1 MTAAAVTVVV
11 VVASAAVLLSLGWA
25 WRTKRRLAEV
35 ERAAGAAS
43 ASAQEA
49 EIAGHR
55 FCRSLELVG
64 QGVVVCDVGGQVVF
78 RNERATDLIG
88 GGMADA
94 LAREAVTRLLHGAA
108 RGTPGTEPLELLGPP
123 RRALVITAAPLAD
136 ASRVI
141 GAAAVIEDVSERRRL
156 EAVRRDF
163 VANLSHELKTPI
175 GALALLAETLAAEDD
190 PTVTARL
197 VGRMQVEA
205 LRMGRIIEDLL
216 DLSRIESE
224 ESPRREALAVAAVM
238 AEAVERVRPLAEL
251 RGITILA
258 EQCPVELAVMGD
270 RRQLV
275 AAVHSL
281 VENAVT
287 YSDDGGEVRLAARPS
302 DTWLEIAVADDG
314 VGIPARD
321 LTRIFERFYRV
332 DRGRGRD
339 TGGTGLGLAIARH
352 VAGNHGGEVTVR
364 SQEGRGSTFTL
375 KLPGAAAAIAVSG
388 EAG

>member
-1 MTAAAVTVVV
+1 MTAVAVTLVV
-11 VVASAAVLLSLGWA
+11 VVASTAVLLSLGWA
-25 WRTKRRLAEV
+25 WRTRRHLAEV
-35 ERAAGAAS
+35 EAAAAAAS

-49 EIAGHR
+49 GLGGRR
-55 FCRSLELVG
+55 FCQALERVG
-64 QGVVVCDVGGQVVF
+64 QGVVVCDAGGGLVF
-78 RNERATDLIG
+78 RNERATELLG

-94 LAREAVTRLLHGAA
+94 LAREAATRLLRAA
-108 RGTPGTEPLELLGPP
+108 AEGTPGTENLELLGPP
-123 RRALVITAAPLAD
+123 RRALTITAAPLTEG
-136 ASRVI
+136 SRVI
-141 GAAAVIEDVSERRRL
+141 GAVAVIEDISERRRL

-190 PTVTARL
+190 PAVTARL

-224 ESPRREALAVAAVM
+224 ESPRREAVAVPAVM

-251 RGITILA
+251 RRITISVGH
-258 EQCPVELAVMGD
+258 CPARLVVMGD

-287 YSDDGGEVRLAARPS
+287 YSDDGGEVRLTARPS
-302 DTWLEIAVADDG
+302 GTWLEIVVADDG

-332 DRGRGRD
+332 DRGRGRE

-352 VAGNHGGEVTVR
+352 VAGNHGGEVAVE
-364 SQEGRGSTFTL
+364 SQEGLGSTFTL
-375 KLPGAAAAIAVSG
+375 RLPGESAAVAMSG